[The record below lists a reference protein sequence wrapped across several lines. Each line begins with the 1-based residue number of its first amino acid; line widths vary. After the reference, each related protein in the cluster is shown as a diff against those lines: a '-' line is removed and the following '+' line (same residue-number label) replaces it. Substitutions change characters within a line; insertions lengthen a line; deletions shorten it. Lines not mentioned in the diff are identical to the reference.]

1 MMTAVDLADGGNIHS
16 TPKAP
21 MNAEHP
27 LQQKRQSRQIAR
39 IPS

>member
-1 MMTAVDLADGGNIHS
+1 
-16 TPKAP
+16 